1 MFWITPL
8 LILAAPPPAAEG
20 RYPDAVEIYH
30 CEFTA
35 AHDTNYDNWPDDWR
49 RQRDPQHPTYVEI
62 GIVDDASATGQ
73 RCVRVE
79 LDGGAAAVF
88 SPPHF
93 SQSAIQFRTG
103 WFAEDRQTRTRRRFF
118 LAVIL

>member
-62 GIVDDASATGQ
+62 GIVADNANRYLTS
-73 RCVRVE
+73 V
-79 LDGGAAAVF
+79 AAV
-88 SPPHF
+88 
-93 SQSAIQFRTG
+93 I
-103 WFAEDRQTRTRRRFF
+103 RRHMFCQ
-118 LAVIL
+118 AVKS